1 MDIDKNLKFSK
12 LKSFADGT
20 RVTKRIKDEGDANAL
35 QLDLEQVYEW
45 AEKNTMEFK
54 NLKLM
59 MKSKPKRNLSI
70 VSEPSLKKN
79 M

>member
-35 QLDLEQVYEW
+35 QLDLEQVYE
-45 AEKNTMEFK
+45 
-54 NLKLM
+54 
-59 MKSKPKRNLSI
+59 
-70 VSEPSLKKN
+70 
-79 M
+79 